1 MRPCGSPIASA
12 AGVLA
17 MSPQGGEPESRVS
30 LGSMAAPPASVGPAA
45 ALAEAEPVSGAAEP
59 ATLHAQLD
67 EQRGTIKVFYEK
79 KGCA

>member
-1 MRPCGSPIASA
+1 
-12 AGVLA
+12 
-17 MSPQGGEPESRVS
+17 
-30 LGSMAAPPASVGPAA
+30 
-45 ALAEAEPVSGAAEP
+45 VSGAAEP